1 MRYFAFFLVCIL
13 TAATHSVWTSHISG
27 AQSYSW
33 LPIGQHEPKIFLLL
47 QQVLLESTG
56 IKPS

>member
-27 AQSYSW
+27 AQKSHVVGGYILAS
-33 LPIGQHEPKIFLLL
+33 IGIEVHFDDFSHAQ
-47 QQVLLESTG
+47 
-56 IKPS
+56 